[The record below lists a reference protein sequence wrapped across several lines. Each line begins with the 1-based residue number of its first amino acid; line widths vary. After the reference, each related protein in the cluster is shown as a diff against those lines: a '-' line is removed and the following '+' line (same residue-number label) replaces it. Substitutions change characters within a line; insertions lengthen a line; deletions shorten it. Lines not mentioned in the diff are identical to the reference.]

1 MRTQPR
7 HSRRIPGPRT
17 VDKDF
22 QFEAPPELPRLVELP
37 AWRKALP
44 WVFGLVMAGMVVM
57 MIVSGFRQMNP
68 MYLFFMLMMGIALF
82 TSMQNSGGGEDV
94 TTPKVNAERAEYLRY
109 LSGKAEQIREAAATQ
124 RAAAEWSHPDPDVL
138 EAVFDSKRLWERF
151 PTDADFLQVR
161 IGRDQVQLANKIR
174 VKPVDAEI
182 DLEPVTKMGLQHLR
196 AVQQVIPHC
205 PKAIDL
211 SGYGQITVYGERET
225 FRAAVRAWVAQL
237 VCWHNPNNCGLA
249 VVSPDLEKHW
259 GWAKWLPHTES
270 QDIDG
275 AGPARYLATSLA
287 EVEDALEPLLK
298 ERAKVVDEKGNVDT
312 SEVNKSNKQMVVI
325 IDDPTV
331 TPAAVRKIAGKNGV
345 TVISYR
351 DAAGPDRD
359 YEPHERELLL
369 RLQHNPLANAAT
381 VQMDTW
387 KRYSWQVFCAEPDV
401 LTTPVAE
408 YLARRMSKWDAAPI
422 SHQDAESQAAQTL
435 LALLGIPNAAKID
448 VEALWKPRMLPV
460 GTGEPVILEPILK
473 APMGVQPNGAPLLHD
488 LKDEADGGF
497 GPHGLMIGMT
507 GSGKS
512 TALAAL
518 AFAVFAQHSP
528 DVVQA
533 ILADFKDGA
542 GFETFAG
549 YPHVAAIITN
559 MEEKKSHVERFGDT
573 LLGLL
578 DLRGRIFHDA
588 GMKFQGAPFT
598 SIVQYNEARATPAG
612 AHLPPVPYMLVWV
625 DEFSLL
631 LKEHPELAD
640 VFDTVTRKGRSQGV
654 YFLFASQT
662 LDPGTIKDIDKN
674 TQYRIG
680 LKVASPS
687 ISRQVIGTEDAY
699 HIPDGKNT
707 KGTGYFVRAPGAQ
720 PVKFRSFMLPGRYEP
735 PTTVNRRVI
744 TADPRARVFTAAR
757 VEPDP
762 ETVIEEEI
770 AAESVIEGPP
780 RSLVLTVGPQLAAHY
795 GNKAP
800 QLWAPPLDDPIPLD
814 KVLTEA
820 AAAPERS
827 GGPWWPL
834 GEIDMPRQLTHG
846 VLNYSA
852 DDGNILLLAKDTEEA
867 SMVVQTFI
875 LSAASRYSPTE
886 VGFFAFG
893 YGGPGLGTV
902 KDLPHMGAIGG
913 RDRNQLNV
921 RLFADLDA
929 IATRRRQLFEEHN
942 IGSLE
947 EYRRRR
953 RAGEA
958 ALDDGYPIDLFV
970 IVDGYE
976 GFVTDNV
983 SLMNAKNPF
992 EKNLDRLAGAGRGIH
1007 LMVTAASWI
1016 KLSNEVNNKVSVTYE
1031 LKLSNPSESTVRAR
1045 VDDKMMRPQD
1055 RIPVNQPGRGITK
1068 AGQVIRFA
1076 VGRTDG
1082 QATMNE
1088 LDVKVRETVAA
1099 LVNRYAN
1106 ARAVPAPQLLP
1117 TYVSAAKLPQLDGER
1132 YAVGVRGR
1140 DLQPLVF
1147 DFAESPLLAVYGDDH
1162 HGKTPFI
1169 DNMVRSVVT
1178 RRRGPDDAIV
1188 CIFDRRK
1195 RLKGLTRYL
1204 QHGEDYYE
1212 QDFEKMA
1219 QRIMALAQV
1228 CDQRKPPA
1236 EVADSWDHLHSWTF
1250 DGPKIYLF
1258 VDDLDVIPNQL
1269 TVHEPLPVGAPPGA
1283 VPASRMVQTWQPLLR
1298 HLATAG
1304 DVGLRVIVTHLATQ
1318 LSAAEMNSNTVPG
1331 VFATQ
1336 NANRLLLGSSAQN
1349 DKVRGVKF
1357 ERLAPGRGYLVAASQ
1372 EDCDYVQLAAPY
1384 EELLPQC

>member
-7 HSRRIPGPRT
+7 HSRRILGPKT

-22 QFEAPPELPRLVELP
+22 TFEAPPELPRLVEQS

-44 WVFGLVMAGMVVM
+44 WVFGLVMVGMVAM
-57 MIVSGFRQMNP
+57 MFIMGFRQMNP

-82 TSMQNSGGGEDV
+82 SSMQNSGGEDV

-109 LSGKAEQIREAAATQ
+109 LSGKAEQIREAAASQ
-124 RAAAEWSHPDPDVL
+124 RAAAEWSHPDPEVL

-151 PTDADFLQVR
+151 PTDSDFLQVR
-161 IGRDQVQLANKIR
+161 IGRDQVRLANKIR

-182 DLEPVTKMGLQHLR
+182 DLEPVTKMALQHMR

-211 SGYGQITVYGERET
+211 SGYGQITIYGDRQT
-225 FRAAVRAWVAQL
+225 FRAAMRAWVAQIM
-237 VCWHNPNNCGLA
+237 CWHNPNNCGLA
-249 VVSPDLEKHW
+249 LVSPDLESPEW
-259 GWAKWLPHTES
+259 SWTKWLPHTES

-287 EVEDALEPLLK
+287 AVEPMLDPLLK

-312 SEVNKSNKQMVVI
+312 SEVNKSHKQLVLIV
-325 IDDPTV
+325 DDPSV
-331 TPAAVRKIAGKNGV
+331 SPAALRKIAGKNGV
-345 TVISYR
+345 TVITYR

-369 RLQHNPLANAAT
+369 RVQRNPLTDTDT
-381 VQMDTW
+381 VQMDSW
-387 KRYSWQVFCAEPDV
+387 KDYRWQVFCAEPDV
-401 LTTPVAE
+401 LATPVTE
-408 YLARRMSKWDAAPI
+408 HLARRMSKWDAAPI

-435 LALLGIPNAAKID
+435 LALLGIPNAAKIN

-512 TALAAL
+512 TTLAAL

-578 DLRGRIFHDA
+578 DLRGRIFFDA

-631 LKEHPELAD
+631 LKEHPELAE
-640 VFDTVTRKGRSQGV
+640 VFDILCRKGRSQGV

-744 TADPRARVFTAAR
+744 TADPRARVFTAGR

-795 GNKAP
+795 GKRAP

-820 AAAPERS
+820 SAAPQRS

-834 GEIDMPRQLTHG
+834 GKIDMPRQLTHG
-846 VLNYSA
+846 LLNYSA
-852 DDGNILLLAKDTEEA
+852 DDGNILLLGKSVDEL

-875 LSAASRYSPTE
+875 LSAAARYSPAE
-886 VGFFAFG
+886 VGFFAFA

-902 KDLPHMGAIGG
+902 KDLPHVGAIGG
-913 RDRNQLNV
+913 ADRSQLNV
-921 RLFADLDA
+921 RLFADLEA
-929 IATRRRQLFEEHN
+929 VANRRRRLFEQHN

-953 RAGEA
+953 RNGEA

-976 GFVTDNV
+976 AFIADN
-983 SLMNAKNPF
+983 SSPMSQRNPF
-992 EKNLDRLAGAGRGIH
+992 EKKLDRLVGAGRGIH
-1007 LMVTAASWI
+1007 VMVTAASWI
-1016 KLSNEVNNKVSVTYE
+1016 KLSNEVDNKVSVTYE
-1031 LKLSNPSESTVRAR
+1031 LKLASASESKVRAR
-1045 VDDKMMRPQD
+1045 VDDKLMRPQD
-1055 RIPVNQPGRGITK
+1055 RIPINQPGRGITK
-1068 AGQVIRFA
+1068 EGEVIRFA

-1082 QATMNE
+1082 NATMDE
-1088 LDVKVRETVAA
+1088 LDVAVRETIAE
-1099 LVNRYAN
+1099 LVNRYADG
-1106 ARAVPAPQLLP
+1106 RVVPAPQLLP
-1117 TYVSAAKLPQLDGER
+1117 SIVRMQSLPELDGER

-1147 DFAESPLLAVYGDDH
+1147 DFAESPLLAVYGDDR
-1162 HGKTPFI
+1162 HGKTSFI
-1169 DNMVRSVVT
+1169 ENMVRSVVA

-1188 CIFDRRK
+1188 CVFDKRK
-1195 RLKGLTRYL
+1195 HLTGLTRYL

-1212 QDFEKMA
+1212 QDLAKMA
-1219 QRIMALAQV
+1219 QRIMTLAQV
-1228 CDQRKPPA
+1228 CDQRKPP
-1236 EVADSWDHLHSWTF
+1236 EQDTDSWDHLHTWTF

-1258 VDDLDVIPNQL
+1258 VDNLDVIPNQV
-1269 TVHEPLPVGAPPGA
+1269 TVHDPLPVGAQPGT
-1283 VPASRMVQTWQPLLR
+1283 VPASRMVQPWQPLVR

-1304 DVGLRVIVTHLATQ
+1304 DVGLRVIVTHLASQ
-1318 LSAAEMNSNTVPG
+1318 LSLAEANPSTVPG

-1336 NANRLLLGSSAQN
+1336 NANRLLLGSSTQN

-1357 ERLAPGRGYLVAASQ
+1357 EQLDPGRGYLVAASQ
-1372 EDCDYVQLAAPY
+1372 EDCDYVQLAARY
-1384 EELLPQC
+1384 EEM

>member
-109 LSGKAEQIREAAATQ
+109 LSGKAEQIRDAAATQ

-151 PTDADFLQVR
+151 PTDPDFLQVR
-161 IGRDQVQLANKIR
+161 IGRDQVRLANKIR

-182 DLEPVTKMGLQHLR
+182 DLEPVTKTALQHMR

-211 SGYGQITVYGERET
+211 SGYGQITAFGDRQV
-225 FRAAVRAWVAQL
+225 FRAAMRAWVAQI

-249 VVSPDLEKHW
+249 VVSPDLESPEW
-259 GWAKWLPHTES
+259 SWAKWLPHAES
-270 QDIDG
+270 QEIDG

-287 EVEDALEPLLK
+287 AVEPMLDPLLK
-298 ERAKVVDEKGNVDT
+298 ERAEVVDTKGNVDT
-312 SEVNKSNKQMVVI
+312 TEVNKSHKQLVVI
-325 IDDPTV
+325 IDDPAAN
-331 TPAAVRKIAGKNGV
+331 PAAVRKIAGRNGV
-345 TVISYR
+345 TVITYR

-359 YEPHERELLL
+359 YEPHQRELLL

-381 VQMDTW
+381 VQMDLW
-387 KRYSWQVFCAEPDV
+387 KDYRWQVFCAEPDT
-401 LTTPVAE
+401 LRTPVAE

-422 SHQDAESQAAQTL
+422 GRQDAESQAAQTL

-448 VEALWKPRMLPV
+448 VEALWKPRLLPV

-473 APMGVQPNGAPLLHD
+473 APLGLQPNGAPLLHD

-512 TALAAL
+512 TTLAAL

-559 MEEKKSHVERFGDT
+559 MEEKKSYVDRFGDT

-578 DLRGRIFHDA
+578 DLRGRIFFDA
-588 GMKFQGAPFT
+588 GMQIQGAPFT

-612 AHLPPVPYMLVWV
+612 KHLPPVPYMLVWV

-631 LKEHPELAD
+631 LKEHPRLAD

-744 TADPRARVFTAAR
+744 TADPRARVFTAGR
-757 VEPDP
+757 VDPDP
-762 ETVIEEEI
+762 ETVIEEEVS
-770 AAESVIEGPP
+770 AESVIEGPP

-795 GNKAP
+795 GKRAP

-814 KVLTEA
+814 KVLAEA
-820 AAAPERS
+820 SVVPERA

-846 VLNYSA
+846 LLNYSA
-852 DDGNILLLAKDTEEA
+852 DDGHILLLGKDTEEA

-875 LSAASRYSPTE
+875 LSAAARYSPAE
-886 VGFFAFG
+886 VGFFAFA

-902 KDLPHMGAIGG
+902 KDLPHVGAIGG
-913 RDRNQLNV
+913 RDYNQLNL

-929 IATRRRQLFEEHN
+929 LANRRRQLFEQYN
-942 IGSLE
+942 IGSME

-953 RAGEA
+953 RAGET
-958 ALDDGYPIDLFV
+958 ALDDGYPIDVFV

-976 GFVTDNV
+976 GFRNDNT
-983 SLMNAKNPF
+983 SDLNNRNPF

-1007 LMVTAASWI
+1007 LMVTAAAWI
-1016 KLSNEVNNKVSVTYE
+1016 KVSNEVYNKVSVTYE
-1031 LKLSNPSESTVRAR
+1031 LKLSSASDSTVRAR
-1045 VDDKMMRPQD
+1045 VDDNMMRPQD
-1055 RIPVNQPGRGITK
+1055 RIPAGQLGRGITK
-1068 AGQVIRFA
+1068 AGEVIRFA

-1082 QATMNE
+1082 QATMDG
-1088 LDVKVRETVAA
+1088 LDLKVRETVAE
-1099 LVNRYAN
+1099 LVDRYAA

-1117 TYVSAAKLPQLDGER
+1117 AIVRVADLPELDGER
-1132 YAVGVRGR
+1132 HAVGVRGR

-1147 DFAESPLLAVYGDDH
+1147 DFAKSPLLALYGDDH

-1169 DNMVRSVVT
+1169 ENMVRSVVT

-1188 CIFDRRK
+1188 CIFDKRK
-1195 RLKGLTRYL
+1195 NLKGLTRYL
-1204 QHGEDYYE
+1204 EYGEDYYE
-1212 QDFEKMA
+1212 QDLEKMA
-1219 QRIMALAQV
+1219 QRIAALAQE
-1228 CDQRKPPA
+1228 CDKRKPPT
-1236 EVADSWDHLHSWTF
+1236 EVADGWDHLHTWTF

-1258 VDDLDVIPNQL
+1258 VDDLHLIPNQL
-1269 TVHEPLPVGAPPGA
+1269 TVHEPLPVGAAPGT
-1283 VPASRMVQTWQPLLR
+1283 VPASRMTQPWQPLLR

-1304 DVGLRVIVTHLATQ
+1304 DVGLRVIVTHLATGV
-1318 LSAAEMNSNTVPG
+1318 STAEMNPNTVAG
-1331 VFATQ
+1331 VFHTQ
-1336 NANRLLLGSSAQN
+1336 NANRLLLGSSTKN

-1357 ERLAPGRGYLVAASQ
+1357 EQLAPGRGYLIAESQ
-1372 EDCDYVQLAAPY
+1372 EDCDYVQLAASY
-1384 EELLPQC
+1384 EEM